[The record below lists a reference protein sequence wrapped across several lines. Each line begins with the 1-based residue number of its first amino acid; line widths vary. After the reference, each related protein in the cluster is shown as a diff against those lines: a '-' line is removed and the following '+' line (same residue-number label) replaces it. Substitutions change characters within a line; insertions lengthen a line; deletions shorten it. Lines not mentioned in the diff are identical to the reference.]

1 MAKAKPSKESSAK
14 DVYVRMA
21 DFINRAA
28 TGGKSRWQ
36 IFNDFLTVA
45 AIGISNPISPA
56 HDDTWQDREN
66 QYLQIFKSYKEPQ
79 FFFELFGELLMEFEK
94 ICPHF
99 HDVLGEL
106 FTRLNLFD
114 EWKAQLFT
122 PQSLSDLMSAV
133 TIDTEHAKE
142 LIRRRGYVKIHEPAT
157 GGGVTLLSAVSQ
169 LIRAGVNP
177 TTQIF
182 INANDIDILCVYMT
196 YIQLS
201 LAGVPAIVNH
211 KNTLTLEELSPPWY
225 TPAFFYGQWSERL
238 DFERRLN
245 LMFDFLRST
254 ASEPN
259 PSKSHF
265 TKSTKPEPKY
275 EQLTLF

>member
-1 MAKAKPSKESSAK
+1 MEKTKTSAK
-14 DVYVRMA
+14 DVYARMA
-21 DFINRAA
+21 DFINKAA

-45 AIGISNPISPA
+45 AIGISNPISLV

-66 QYLQIFKSYKEPQ
+66 QYLQIFNSYSEPQ
-79 FFFELFGELLMEFEK
+79 FFFALFGELLIEFEK

-142 LIRRRGYVKIHEPAT
+142 LIQKRGYVKIHEPST

-182 INANDIDILCVYMT
+182 ISANDIDIRCVYTT

-211 KNTLTLEELSPPWY
+211 KNTLTLEELSSPWY
-225 TPAFFYGQWSERL
+225 APAFFYGQWSERL
-238 DFERRLN
+238 DFECRLN

-254 ASEPN
+254 AGEP
-259 PSKSHF
+259 K
-265 TKSTKPEPKY
+265 PKY